1 MALDYQNYRGF
12 GALSGVPFLL
22 TRLALV
28 LAATLL
34 ATAPLHAQPAT
45 PPSPGAPATERGI
58 TGQWIVTIPQAFP
71 LHVFNWIIAPD
82 GTYQEDGRN
91 ALNGRRTLVAGR
103 WTLEGV
109 HAVMRQSN
117 EDFVFDGTISGGCF
131 IGRLFHNGKNISSFT
146 ARKSGTTVRNCD
158 GDVTI

>member
-1 MALDYQNYRGF
+1 M
-12 GALSGVPFLL
+12 L

-28 LAATLL
+28 LAATIL
-34 ATAPLHAQPAT
+34 ATGPGVAQT
-45 PPSPGAPATERGI
+45 PSSPSENGSAIERGI
-58 TGQWIVTIPQAFP
+58 TGQWTVTIPQAFP
-71 LHVFNWIIAPD
+71 LHVFNWIVAPD

-103 WTLEGV
+103 WTQEGV

-146 ARKSGTTVRNCD
+146 ARKSGTIVRNCD

>member
-1 MALDYQNYRGF
+1 MW
-12 GALSGVPFLL
+12 

-28 LAATLL
+28 LAVTLL
-34 ATAPLHAQPAT
+34 AAAPSAAQEPA
-45 PPSPGAPATERGI
+45 PPLSDAPEAAKGI

-71 LHVFNWIIAPD
+71 LHVFDWIIAPD

-91 ALNGRRTLVAGR
+91 AVNGRRTLVAGR

-117 EDFVFDGTISGGCF
+117 EDFVFDGTVSGGCF

-146 ARKSGTTVRNCD
+146 ARKRGATVRNCD
-158 GDVTI
+158 GDITI